1 MIETLVAVLV
11 LGLVVTASLKLVA
24 LSNRGLAEAREREIL
39 LREAG
44 ILQIRATTD
53 QIGSFGASG
62 DVSWSVGEKSSPMF
76 ADSDIDIAAMV
87 FANETNPKPGHVE
100 KSWREIE
107 VTRNGKS
114 VTMFLPRPGEN
125 VSSGD
130 RR

>member
-24 LSNRGLAEAREREIL
+24 LSNRGLAEAREREFL

-44 ILQIRATTD
+44 KLQISVAVNPA
-53 QIGSFGASG
+53 GSFGASG
-62 DVSWSVGEKSSPMF
+62 DIIWSVSEKSSPMF
-76 ADSDIDIAAMV
+76 ADADIDIAAMV
-87 FANETNPKPGHVE
+87 FSDEPNRVSGYVE
-100 KSWREIE
+100 KNWKEIE

-114 VTMFLPRPGEN
+114 VTMFLPRPSEN

-130 RR
+130 SR